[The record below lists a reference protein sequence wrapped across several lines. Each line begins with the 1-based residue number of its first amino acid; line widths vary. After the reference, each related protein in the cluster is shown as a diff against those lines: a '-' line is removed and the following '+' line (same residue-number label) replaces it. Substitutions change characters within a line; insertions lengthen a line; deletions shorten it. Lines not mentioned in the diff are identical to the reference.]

1 VGGERVDEVGVQAAA
16 LQATG
21 GVGRQEPFDA
31 ALAGLGL
38 AAERQLAVDHR
49 AAQRAFGVVVG
60 RLDAAMVGERPQRRP
75 DLEQVAR
82 QAPGVLVALALAE
95 VAAQDRLE
103 LAAQRP
109 NPQLQAAAVA
119 GVLVSPR
126 R

>member
-1 VGGERVDEVGVQAAA
+1 VGDERVDEVGVQAAA

-31 ALAGLGL
+31 ALAGLGS
-38 AAERQLAVDHR
+38 AAERQVAVDHG

-60 RLDAAMVGERPQRRP
+60 RLDAPMVGERPSRRP

-82 QAPGVLVALALAE
+82 EAPGVLVALALAE